1 MARTIP
7 GSGASIKPLFNEV
20 FGVRAVE
27 VLEGGKDY
35 TSADPP
41 RLTVTGC
48 GTPDEEAILYP
59 IIDDASGRIVHV
71 RVLSKGRGYDP
82 LRLNILPTSDTPNV
96 ITSFDI
102 NRILQSNPQSTT
114 TASFSGA
121 TDRLTIV
128 SDNHPKPADYGTE
141 RAPGGG
147 PLVDRNFNQAFVY
160 RGGKDVPAAE
170 PRPDQKNK
178 ALGIMANGV
187 LLHTPE

>member
-71 RVLSKGRGYDP
+71 RVLNKGRGYDP

-96 ITSFDI
+96 VTSFDI
-102 NRILQSNPQSTT
+102 NRIWQSNPQSTT
-114 TASFSGA
+114 TSSFSGA

-147 PLVDRNFNQAFVY
+147 PLVDRNFNC
-160 RGGKDVPAAE
+160 
-170 PRPDQKNK
+170 
-178 ALGIMANGV
+178 V
-187 LLHTPE
+187 LEIGLN